1 MEFLKKLEEN
11 TNPRRSPGAI
21 STEKG
26 RKRKSEE
33 LDVDFE
39 EWKNLSKEEKFGI
52 AAVQSSFKSRMSAV
66 KLKEY
71 EDYKDEP
78 RTILN
83 RKQNDGPSR
92 QNDMIASKTRHE
104 KLESENKSTRICT
117 PVVDFNVDEEKK
129 PVVIPQ
135 KSPRTKN
142 LDIEFQKYKTEN
154 DSIISQLK
162 SDIGNVNL
170 NVNNMIKMLIERL
183 PAKQTVQKSETKK
196 SEIKQPQVTQELD
209 IYFSSGENDGKEIE
223 KKILMY
229 KTLICE
235 ICDKRVT
242 SLA

>member
-33 LDVDFE
+33 LDVDLE

-52 AAVQSSFKSRMSAV
+52 ATVQSSFKSRMSAV

-170 NVNNMIKMLIERL
+170 NVNNMMKMLIERL

-209 IYFSSGENDGKEIE
+209 IYFSSGENDGEEIE
-223 KKILMY
+223 EEN
-229 KTLICE
+229 TN
-235 ICDKRVT
+235 V
-242 SLA
+242 

>member
-39 EWKNLSKEEKFGI
+39 EWKNLSEEEKFGL
-52 AAVQSSFKSRMSAV
+52 ATAQSNFKSRMSAV

-78 RTILN
+78 RTVLN

-117 PVVDFNVDEEKK
+117 PVVDFNLDEEEEKK
-129 PVVIPQ
+129 PAAIPH
-135 KSPRTKN
+135 KSPSSKK

-154 DSIISQLK
+154 DSTISQLK

-170 NVNNMIKMLIERL
+170 NVNNMMKMLMERL
-183 PAKQTVQKSETKK
+183 PAKQTVQKSETKIVK
-196 SEIKQPQVTQELD
+196 LNNHK
-209 IYFSSGENDGKEIE
+209 
-223 KKILMY
+223 
-229 KTLICE
+229 
-235 ICDKRVT
+235 
-242 SLA
+242 